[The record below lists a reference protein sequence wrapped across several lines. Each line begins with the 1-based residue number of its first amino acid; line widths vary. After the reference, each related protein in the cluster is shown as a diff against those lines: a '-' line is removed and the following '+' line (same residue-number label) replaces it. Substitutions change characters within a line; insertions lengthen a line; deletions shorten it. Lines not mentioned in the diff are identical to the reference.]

1 MPTNILSDLAA
12 EFIFSAEV
20 NLAEIY
26 SGLTESFRDQ
36 NEQWLKWAK
45 CESPHT
51 TALPG
56 DWEQKLS
63 SF

>member
-1 MPTNILSDLAA
+1 MSDADKKKKIPNPMPTNILSDLAA

-36 NEQWLKWAK
+36 NE
-45 CESPHT
+45 
-51 TALPG
+51 
-56 DWEQKLS
+56 
-63 SF
+63 